1 MNHNVQTK
9 IAVIN
14 DFTGFGRCALAV
26 SIPILSVMKIQTC
39 AIPTAILSNHTA
51 FESYHIDDYTKH
63 LPAYIEEWKK
73 LDLKFNGILS
83 GYLGSEHQVEIVENF
98 IKDFR
103 DEKTIVIIDPVMGD
117 DGKLYSSYN
126 KNLCS
131 KMKHLVKYADI
142 LTPNLT
148 EACILTD
155 TEYHGG
161 KWSKKELALLAK
173 KLHAMGPDKIVITG
187 IEQGQFVANL
197 CFEKDK
203 EIKFVKSHVV
213 GTSRCGTGDV
223 FSAIIAADALNGV
236 DFQTSVKKAS
246 RFVKQCILASIER
259 QIPITDGVC
268 FEDLLHKLK

>member
-26 SIPILSVMKIQTC
+26 SIPILSAMRLQTC

-51 FESYHIDDYTKH
+51 FKSFHIDDYTDH
-63 LPAYIEEWKK
+63 MQAYIDEWKK
-73 LDLKFNGILS
+73 LDLRFEGILS
-83 GYLGSEHQVEIVENF
+83 GYLGSEHQVEIVESF
-98 IKDFR
+98 IRDFR
-103 DEKTIVIIDPVMGD
+103 DEKTIVVIDPVMGD

-126 KNLCS
+126 KNLCA

-155 TEYHGG
+155 TPYHPG
-161 KWSKKELALLAK
+161 KWTRKELKKIAD
-173 KLHAMGPDKIVITG
+173 KLHKMGPDKIVITG

-197 CFEKDK
+197 CYETDKD
-203 EIKFVKSHVV
+203 IKFVKSHVV

-223 FSAIIAADALNGV
+223 FSAIIAGDAVNGV

-259 QIPITDGVC
+259 NIPITDGVC
-268 FEDLLHKLK
+268 FEELLHKLK